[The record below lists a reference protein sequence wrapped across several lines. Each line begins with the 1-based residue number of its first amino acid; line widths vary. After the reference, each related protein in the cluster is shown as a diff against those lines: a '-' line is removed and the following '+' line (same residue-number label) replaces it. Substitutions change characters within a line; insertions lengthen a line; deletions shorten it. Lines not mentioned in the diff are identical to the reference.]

1 MYSFKP
7 FHNSEIINYIE
18 NNNIKGCIVECG
30 VHEGQQEVLF
40 INQLNNLNKKRHI
53 YMYDTFEGM
62 IEPTQQ
68 DFTLEDT
75 MLYHANREETF
86 SYWKMNEKMIIML
99 GVIVH

>member
-7 FHNSEIINYIE
+7 FNNSEIINYIE

-40 INQLNNLNKKRHI
+40 INQLNNLNKKKDMNRLSFPRKI

-75 MLYHANREETF
+75 LLYHANREETF
-86 SYWKMNEKMIIML
+86 TY
-99 GVIVH
+99 